1 MKFDIW
7 TFVFQIINFIVLLFV
22 LKRILYK
29 PIREIIEKRRGLIQ
43 QNIEDAEKTKK
54 EALELK
60 GRYQQEMDKLK
71 ELKSQMLENLHAEVA
86 EERKKLIS
94 KAKEEADEVI
104 EQERVLFDREKGKLE
119 SELKYKAIETVSIFA
134 SSLLTNLSDENLH
147 RAVYRRLF
155 KEIQQIAAT
164 MPAGKEKDGPLTIDF
179 ITAYPSNEN
188 EIMEIQETIESL
200 ISHKVSLNT
209 IIDKSLI
216 AGAKIKVYDMIYDAS
231 LSGQINA
238 LMLKLKE
245 TL

>member
-1 MKFDIW
+1 MKFDVW
-7 TFVFQIINFIVLLFV
+7 TFAFQVINFIVLLFI

-29 PIREIIEKRRGLIQ
+29 PVREIIEKRRGLIH

-60 GRYQQEMDKLK
+60 ERYQQEMDKLK
-71 ELKSQMLENLHAEVA
+71 EFKSQMLEKLHEEVE
-86 EERKKLIS
+86 EERKKLMS

-104 EQERVLFDREKGKLE
+104 EKERVLFDREKGRLE
-119 SELKYKAIETVSIFA
+119 SELKDKAVETVSIFA
-134 SSLLTNLSDENLH
+134 SNLLTNLSDENLH
-147 RAVYRRLF
+147 RAVYGRLF
-155 KEIQQIAAT
+155 KEIQQIATT
-164 MPAGKEKDGPLTIDF
+164 MPAGKEKDGPLTIDL

-188 EIMEIQETIESL
+188 EIREIQEAIESL
-200 ISHKVSLNT
+200 ISHKVFLNT

>member
-1 MKFDIW
+1 MKFNVW
-7 TFVFQIINFIVLLFV
+7 TFAFQVINFIVLLFI

-29 PIREIIEKRRGLIQ
+29 PVREIIEKRRGLIH

-60 GRYQQEMDKLK
+60 ERYQQEMDKLK
-71 ELKSQMLENLHAEVA
+71 EFKSQMLEKLHEEVE
-86 EERKKLIS
+86 EERKKLMS

-104 EQERVLFDREKGKLE
+104 EKERVLFDREKGRLE
-119 SELKYKAIETVSIFA
+119 SELKDKAVETVSIFA
-134 SSLLTNLSDENLH
+134 SNLLTNLSDENLH
-147 RAVYRRLF
+147 RAVYGRLF
-155 KEIQQIAAT
+155 KEIQQIATT
-164 MPAGKEKDGPLTIDF
+164 MPAGKEKDGPLTIDL

-188 EIMEIQETIESL
+188 EIREIQEAIESL
-200 ISHKVSLNT
+200 ISHKVFLNT